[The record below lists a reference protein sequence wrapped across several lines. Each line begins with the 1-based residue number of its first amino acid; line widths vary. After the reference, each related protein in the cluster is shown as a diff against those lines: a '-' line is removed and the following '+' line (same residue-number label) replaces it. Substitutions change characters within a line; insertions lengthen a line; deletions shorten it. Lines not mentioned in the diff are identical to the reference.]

1 MLHKTLWSLCLLLT
15 FPRSAVCWPK
25 LCFSFILSKC
35 HPEAKKSQ
43 SSWIKASSLPL
54 YWVCGSFKGFLVFQK
69 DPCVVFSLI
78 CGLDEKQLPRI
89 SLYTQL
95 TSLLRIIRRKEQ
107 RSYSSSFLF
116 MLQLAAILQ
125 NHSVLIP
132 CWWTF
137 QSRNWI
143 LTQHKLMEKE
153 HFLDLDAFTFFC
165 SEHLQEVLT
174 LQAEHCTKAIISFS
188 QYPEHGCAKE
198 SWILFKDGLRVAS
211 GKSNRLF
218 QHPALFSD

>member
-15 FPRSAVCWPK
+15 FPRLAVCWPK

-54 YWVCGSFKGFLVFQK
+54 YWVCGLFKGFLVFQK

-78 CGLDEKQLPRI
+78 CGAWHPMLDEKQLPRI

-107 RSYSSSFLF
+107 QLSVCVAVGCHTSKSFCIDSL
-116 MLQLAAILQ
+116 
-125 NHSVLIP
+125 
-132 CWWTF
+132 
-137 QSRNWI
+137 
-143 LTQHKLMEKE
+143 LM
-153 HFLDLDAFTFFC
+153 DL
-165 SEHLQEVLT
+165 SKQ
-174 LQAEHCTKAIISFS
+174 
-188 QYPEHGCAKE
+188 
-198 SWILFKDGLRVAS
+198 GL
-211 GKSNRLF
+211 N
-218 QHPALFSD
+218 SDST

>member
-15 FPRSAVCWPK
+15 FPRLAVCWPK

-43 SSWIKASSLPL
+43 SSWIKESSLPL
-54 YWVCGSFKGFLVFQK
+54 YWVCGLFKGFLVFQK

-78 CGLDEKQLPRI
+78 CGAWHPMLDEKQLPRI

-116 MLQLAAILQ
+116 VLQLAAILQ

-137 QSRNWI
+137 QSRDWI

-153 HFLDLDAFTFFC
+153 HFLDLDAFTFFAVSIYRKSWPC
-165 SEHLQEVLT
+165 KQNIAQRPILASHNTSSVDVLRR
-174 LQAEHCTKAIISFS
+174 AGYYSRMAC
-188 QYPEHGCAKE
+188 
-198 SWILFKDGLRVAS
+198 V
-211 GKSNRLF
+211 
-218 QHPALFSD
+218 